1 VVVIPRGR
9 PVVDA
14 VEAAQLL
21 GKSVKTFR
29 NAISGSHGFPAPVNP
44 GRRKLLY
51 DREQVQAYRD
61 MRPLPELPPAGH
73 DDDLLDEHDTAQ
85 LLGVKDATV
94 RKDRDVG
101 RLPEPVKVGG
111 VVHWR
116 RSVIA
121 AVPASRPGRG
131 VGGGRPRKN
140 PTPDLEDQ

>member
-14 VEAAQLL
+14 VGAAQLL
-21 GKSVKTFR
+21 GRSVRTFG
-29 NAISGSHGFPAPVNP
+29 NTISGSHGFPAPVNP

-51 DREQVQAYRD
+51 DVEQVEAYRD
-61 MRPLPELPPAGH
+61 MRPLPELPPGGH
-73 DDDLLDEHDTAQ
+73 DDDLLDEHDVAQ

-101 RLPEPVKVGG
+101 RLPEPDKVCGIY
-111 VVHWR
+111 HWR

-140 PTPDLEDQ
+140 ATHSTEDQ